1 MEGLRK
7 KTFVVSTI
15 LVSALLLLLCVIP
28 GFFADGESGGAAEQP
43 APTGEPGSIC
53 YVLES
58 GEPIPGLLASLSEAY
73 PDIRFETSDP
83 GSLEQHKADIEKHDA
98 LSALLVDSKGGGLPA
113 LTFYTKDFMTGPPT
127 DGIAQTV
134 KSAYITARFAQEGVP
149 ESLAALTSAKL
160 TVTTETVGE
169 MNLTGYV
176 LGIVVTLIMF
186 FAIYMYGYW
195 VAMSVASEKTSRVME
210 TLVVSCKPSR
220 ILIGKCLGMGALG
233 LLQMAIFL
241 LVGGVALQVFLPGAI
256 SLGGMPLSFDALNL
270 PNALLLIAY
279 FILGYALYALLNSVC
294 GATVSRAEDIQAAL
308 TPVMMIT
315 LLAFYMAYF
324 GAILPGGGTLRTA
337 ATYIPFTSPFV
348 MPFRLLNETVPMGE
362 ILSSMGILLVSIL
375 AIAALSIRL
384 YTVSVLHYG
393 QRLKLRQLFHTK
405 M

>member
-1 MEGLRK
+1 M
-7 KTFVVSTI
+7 
-15 LVSALLLLLCVIP
+15 
-28 GFFADGESGGAAEQP
+28 
-43 APTGEPGSIC
+43 
-53 YVLES
+53 
-58 GEPIPGLLASLSEAY
+58 
-73 PDIRFETSDP
+73 
-83 GSLEQHKADIEKHDA
+83 
-98 LSALLVDSKGGGLPA
+98 
-113 LTFYTKDFMTGPPT
+113 
-127 DGIAQTV
+127 
-134 KSAYITARFAQEGVP
+134 TARFDAAGVP
-149 ESLAALTSAKL
+149 DSLAELTTAQIP
-160 TVTTETVGE
+160 VVTETVGT

-233 LLQMAIFL
+233 LFQMAIFL
-241 LVGGVALQVFLPGAI
+241 VIAGLGLQFFMPGGL
-256 SLGGMPLSFDALNL
+256 SLGGMPLSFDALNVH
-270 PNALLLIAY
+270 NALLLVVY

-315 LLAFYMAYF
+315 LLAFYVAYF
-324 GAILPGGGTLRTA
+324 GAILPGGGALRTA

-348 MPFRLLNETVPMGE
+348 MPFRLLNETVSAGE
-362 ILSSMGILLVSIL
+362 LIGSMAILLASIA

-393 QRLKLRQLFHTK
+393 QRLKLGQLFRSK